1 MSARART
8 AKRAVTK
15 RRTKRAV
22 TKNGNRPKGG
32 VHPVTLEVVRSA
44 LYAIAEEMSVIVMRS
59 ARSPLLKEAGDLSS
73 ALTDAQGRLIAQ
85 GRDIPIHMGVMAFT
99 VKEFLKRVPPAQLR
113 EGDVWL
119 LNLPEV
125 GGNHLPDVKA
135 IRPIFAN
142 GTLLAFAIN
151 LAHWADVGGAVPGS
165 YVPWA
170 TEVHQEGVRISPLR
184 IVTAK
189 GPDREKLDM
198 VLANV
203 RGHEERE
210 GDIFAQVA
218 ANDVAARRFAEL
230 VKRYGAD
237 TLRACFERLHAES
250 ETRMRAAI
258 RALPDGVYE
267 GEDWVDDDG
276 VDDKPLRVHVRVEI
290 RGDEAHF
297 DFSGCSPA
305 VRGPVNTT
313 YYVACS
319 GVYYTM
325 KALAAPDVPP
335 NEGCY
340 RPLHVHVPDGNI
352 LRPPP
357 DRPVVGGNHET
368 SQRVVDAIVKALADA
383 IPGNVSAGG
392 PTTSG
397 VMIFGAK
404 APDGRWTIL
413 YEVHGGGEGATI
425 TKDGASATRVHMS
438 NVMNTPSEVVE
449 LEYPFRVEEHALR
462 PGSAG
467 DGTHRGGLGLRRA
480 YRVLAPEVS
489 LTTMLDRRVVPP
501 YGLAGGEPAQ
511 GFRIT
516 LNPGPNARDI
526 GSKETL
532 MLREG
537 DLVVI
542 ETCGGGGYGPPGD
555 RPAEAR
561 ARDRREGYV

>member
-1 MSARART
+1 MKTSKKSP
-8 AKRAVTK
+8 KRS
-15 RRTKRAV
+15 R
-22 TKNGNRPKGG
+22 

-99 VKEFLKRVPPAQLR
+99 VKEFLKRVPASQLR

-142 GTLLAFAIN
+142 GKLLAFGIN

-165 YVPWA
+165 YVPYA
-170 TEVHQEGVRISPLR
+170 TETHQEGVRIPPLR
-184 IVTAK
+184 IVTAA
-189 GPDREKLDM
+189 GPDREKLGI

-210 GDIFAQVA
+210 GDIMAQCA
-218 ANDVAARRFAEL
+218 ANDVAARRFEEL
-230 VKRYGAD
+230 VARYGAD
-237 TLRACFERLHAES
+237 TLRACFERLHEES
-250 ETRMRAAI
+250 ETQMRAAI

-276 VDDKPLRVHVRVEI
+276 VDDAPLRVHVRIDI
-290 RGDEAHF
+290 RGDEASF
-297 DFSGCSPA
+297 DFSGCAPA
-305 VRGPVNTT
+305 ARGPVNTT

-319 GVYYTM
+319 AVYYAM
-325 KALAAPDVPP
+325 KAIAAPEVPP

-340 RPLHVHVPDGNI
+340 RPLHVHVPEGTL
-352 LRPPP
+352 LRPTP

-368 SQRVVDAIVKALADA
+368 SQRVVDAIVKAVAAAL
-383 IPGNVSAGG
+383 PHRVSAGG

-404 APDGRWTIL
+404 APDGRWTVF

-425 TKDGASATRVHMS
+425 TKDGAAATRVHMS
-438 NVMNTPSEVVE
+438 NVMSTPSESVE
-449 LEYPFRVEEHALR
+449 LEYPLRVEEHALR
-462 PGSAG
+462 PGSGG
-467 DGTHRGGLGLRRA
+467 DGEHRGGLGLRRA
-480 YRVLAPEVS
+480 YRVLAPEVT
-489 LTTMLDRRVVPP
+489 LTTMLDRRVIPP
-501 YGLAGGEPAQ
+501 YGLAGGGDALP
-511 GFRIT
+511 FRVT
-516 LNPGPNARDI
+516 LNPGPNEREI
-526 GSKETL
+526 GGKETL
-532 MLREG
+532 ILREG

-542 ETCGGGGYGPPGD
+542 ETCGGGGFGPPSA